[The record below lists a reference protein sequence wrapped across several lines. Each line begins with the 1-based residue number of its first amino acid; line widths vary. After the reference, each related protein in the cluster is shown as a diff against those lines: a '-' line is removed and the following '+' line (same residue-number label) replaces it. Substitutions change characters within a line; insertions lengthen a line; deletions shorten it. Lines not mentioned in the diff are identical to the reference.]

1 MKSLSKNGYSVTA
14 NYKAVHLG
22 KVRRRHLWE
31 QTIFLI
37 AATNDNEAQQL
48 GFDIAKA
55 KECQYS
61 AKGKQLSWQLIEV
74 VDVKELIDQELKQG
88 MEVGWRFF
96 ERVDK
101 PTTKSGD

>member
-1 MKSLSKNGYSVTA
+1 MESSTKSWYSVTA

-22 KVRRRHLWE
+22 KRRRRHLWE

-37 AATNDNEAQQL
+37 AATSDDEAQQL

-55 KECQYS
+55 KECQYL
-61 AKGKQLSWQLIEV
+61 AKGEQVRWQLIEI
-74 VDVKELIDQELKQG
+74 VDVKEFIDQALKQG

-96 ERVDK
+96 EKVDK
-101 PTTKSGD
+101 APIKSGD

>member
-1 MKSLSKNGYSVTA
+1 MKSLSKNWYSITA
-14 NYKAVHLG
+14 NYKAVHIG
-22 KVRRRHLWE
+22 KLRRRHLWE

-37 AATNDNEAQQL
+37 AATSDDEAQQL
-48 GFDIAKA
+48 GFEVAKA

-61 AKGKQLSWQLIEV
+61 AKGKPIRWQLIEIV
-74 VDVKELIDQELKQG
+74 NIKELIDQELKQG

-101 PTTKSGD
+101 RTTKSGD